1 MHQPNKPIWQPSDQ
15 RIAQANVTQ
24 FMDSLNQQGVL
35 KRALQNYTALHQW
48 SVEQPESFWQHIW
61 QFCGMVGSQGDRFEA
76 QDNGI
81 KEPGYRVKEP
91 SYRVKKQG
99 ESRWQQPK
107 SHRDAV
113 WFPDAQINYAEN
125 LLDSAKALPNE
136 LAIWFENERGEQ
148 QSYTWQTLCEEV
160 SSVQQW
166 LIECGVQPG
175 DVVAAYTPYLP
186 QTVIAMLATTSL
198 GAIWTSTSPDFGV
211 ESVIERFGQVKPKVL
226 FTCDGYTFNGKTFDM
241 TNKNHDVIEHLNGL
255 KRVCS
260 IRYLK
265 QSGYLKQTPYLKP
278 SDELN
283 QHRIETDVSTQSWQD
298 IINHYP
304 PQPLCFT
311 RVNFNSP
318 LFVLYSSGTTGKPKC
333 IVHSV
338 GGTTI
343 NHLKEHQLHCDIKP
357 KDRVFYYTTC
367 GWMMWNWHVSALASG
382 ACLVIF
388 DGSPVYPQPN
398 VLWDLAQRA
407 EVSTFG
413 TSAKYLEAIEK
424 AELSPVK
431 SHSLPQLR
439 TLCSTGSVLYPEQF
453 DYVYKHI
460 KQDLHLASISGGT
473 DICGCFVLGNPISP
487 VYRGE
492 CQQAGLGVDIKVFN
506 SSGQAVNHERG
517 ELVCTN
523 SLPNFPAGFWNDTGE
538 RYHRTYWDKFDNVW
552 HHGDEVEQT
561 SRGGYRFYGRGD
573 TTLNP
578 GGVRIGTA
586 EIYQQVNTIEG
597 VVDSIA
603 VGKDIDRNEQIWLFV
618 QLQQDMILSDEL
630 LATIKNKLKSACSP
644 RHVPSQ
650 IFAISDVPKTRSG
663 KLVELAV
670 KQVINGNNVENL
682 GAIANADVLE
692 EIKRIASL

>member
-1 MHQPNKPIWQPSDQ
+1 MYESNKSVWQPSEQ
-15 RIAQANVTQ
+15 RIADANLTRFIDNLDLSELHLDRGIQ
-24 FMDSLNQQGVL
+24 SYAD
-35 KRALQNYTALHQW
+35 LHQW
-48 SVEQPESFWQHIW
+48 SVDQPESFWQNVW
-61 QFCGMVGSQGDRFEA
+61 QFCGVVGSQGD
-76 QDNGI
+76 DI
-81 KEPGYRVKEP
+81 KT
-91 SYRVKKQG
+91 QG

-107 SHRDAV
+107 SNRDAA
-113 WFPDAQINYAEN
+113 WFPNAQVNYAEN
-125 LLDSAKALPNE
+125 LLRLAQTMPDE
-136 LAIWFENERGEQ
+136 HAIWFENERGEQ
-148 QSYTWQTLCEEV
+148 QSYTWKALCEAV

-166 LIECGVQPG
+166 LVDSGVGRG

-198 GAIWTSTSPDFGV
+198 GATWTSTSPDFGV

-241 TNKNHDVIEHLNGL
+241 ADKNSAIIEHL
-255 KRVCS
+255 S
-260 IRYLK
+260 ELK
-265 QSGYLKQTPYLKP
+265 QVCQIGYLKKN
-278 SDELN
+278 DFE
-283 QHRIETDVSTQSWQD
+283 HDVSLQSWNN
-298 IINHYP
+298 IINHYQ
-304 PQPLCFT
+304 PQPVRFV
-311 RVNFNSP
+311 RIGFNDP

-338 GGTTI
+338 GGTII
-343 NHLKEHQLHCDIKP
+343 NHLKEHQLHSDVKQN
-357 KDRVFYYTTC
+357 DRVFYYTTC

-382 ACLVIF
+382 ACLVSF

-407 EVSTFG
+407 DVSLFG

-424 AELSPVK
+424 AEVSPID
-431 SHSLPQLR
+431 SHSLPHLR

-453 DYVYKHI
+453 DFVYKHI

-506 SSGQAVNHERG
+506 STGHKVDHERG

-523 SLPNFPAGFWNDTGE
+523 SLPNFPVGFWNDTGE
-538 RYHRTYWDKFDNVW
+538 RYHSTYWDRFDNVW
-552 HHGDEVEQT
+552 HHGDEVAQ
-561 SRGGYRFYGRGD
+561 SVHGGYLFYGRGD

-597 VVDSIA
+597 IIDSIA
-603 VGKDIDRNEQIWLFV
+603 VGKDVDRNEQIWLFV
-618 QLQQDMILSDEL
+618 QLQQGVVLNETL
-630 LATIKNKLKSACSP
+630 LAAIKHKLKSSCSP

-650 IFAISDVPKTRSG
+650 IFTISDVPKTRSG

-670 KQVINGNNVENL
+670 KQIVNGKPVENL
-682 GAIANADVLE
+682 GAIANADVLD
-692 EIKRIASL
+692 EIKRVISL

>member
-1 MHQPNKPIWQPSDQ
+1 MYESNKSVWQPSEQ
-15 RIAQANVTQ
+15 RIADANLTRFIDNLDLSELHLDRGIQ
-24 FMDSLNQQGVL
+24 SYAD
-35 KRALQNYTALHQW
+35 LHQW
-48 SVEQPESFWQHIW
+48 SVDQPASFWKNVW
-61 QFCGMVGSQGDRFEA
+61 QFCGVVGSQGSEI
-76 QDNGI
+76 QT
-81 KEPGYRVKEP
+81 
-91 SYRVKKQG
+91 QG

-107 SHRDAV
+107 SNRDAV
-113 WFPDAQINYAEN
+113 WFPNAQVNYAEN
-125 LLDSAKALPNE
+125 LLRLAKSMPDE
-136 LAIWFENERGEQ
+136 HAIWFENERGEQ
-148 QSYTWQTLCEEV
+148 QSYTWKALCEAV
-160 SSVQQW
+160 SSTQQW
-166 LIECGVQPG
+166 LIDSGIEQG

-226 FTCDGYTFNGKTFDM
+226 FICDGYTFNGKTFDIAD
-241 TNKNHDVIEHLNGL
+241 KNSAIIEHLNE
-255 KRVCS
+255 
-260 IRYLK
+260 LK
-265 QSGYLKQTPYLKP
+265 QVCQIGYLKKN
-278 SDELN
+278 DFE
-283 QHRIETDVSTQSWQD
+283 HDVSLQSWHN
-298 IINHYP
+298 IINHYQ
-304 PQPLCFT
+304 PQPVRFV
-311 RVNFNSP
+311 RIGFNDP

-338 GGTTI
+338 GGTII
-343 NHLKEHQLHCDIKP
+343 NHLKEHQLHSDVKP

-398 VLWDLAQRA
+398 VLWDLAQRTD
-407 EVSTFG
+407 VSLFG

-424 AELSPVK
+424 AEISPID
-431 SHSLPQLR
+431 SHSLPHLR

-492 CQQAGLGVDIKVFN
+492 CQQAGLGVNIKVFN
-506 SSGQAVNHERG
+506 STGHKVDHERG

-523 SLPNFPAGFWNDTGE
+523 SLPNFPVGFWNDTGE
-538 RYHRTYWDKFDNVW
+538 RYHSTYWDRFENVW
-552 HHGDEVEQT
+552 HHGDEVAQ
-561 SRGGYRFYGRGD
+561 SVHGGYLFYGRGD

-597 VVDSIA
+597 IIDSIA
-603 VGKDIDRNEQIWLFV
+603 VGKDVDRNEQIWLFV
-618 QLQQDMILSDEL
+618 QLQQGVVLNETL
-630 LATIKNKLKSACSP
+630 LAAIKHKLKLSCSP

-650 IFAISDVPKTRSG
+650 IFTISDVPKTRSG

-670 KQVINGNNVENL
+670 KQVVNGKPVENI
-682 GAIANADVLE
+682 GAITNADVLD
-692 EIKRIASL
+692 EIKRVISL

>member
-1 MHQPNKPIWQPSDQ
+1 MHESNKPIWQPSEQ
-15 RIAQANVTQ
+15 RIAQANVTR
-24 FMDSLNQQGVL
+24 FMDSLDQQGVL
-35 KRALQNYTALHQW
+35 ERELKNYAELHQW
-48 SVEQPESFWQHIW
+48 SVEHPELFWQNVW
-61 QFCGMVGSQGDRFEA
+61 QFCGMVGSQDCINKA
-76 QDNGI
+76 QGERI
-81 KEPGYRVKEP
+81 KT
-91 SYRVKKQG
+91 QG

-107 SHRDAV
+107 SNRDTV
-113 WFPDAQINYAEN
+113 WFPNAQVNYAEN
-125 LLDSAKALPNE
+125 LLHSSKTLPNE

-148 QSYTWQTLCEEV
+148 QSYTWKTLCEAV

-166 LIECGVQPG
+166 LLDCGVEQG

-186 QTVIAMLATTSL
+186 QTVVAMLATTSL

-241 TNKNHDVIEHLNGL
+241 TDKNRQIIEHLNE
-255 KRVCS
+255 
-260 IRYLK
+260 LK
-265 QSGYLKQTPYLKP
+265 QVCEIGYLKPTRDLEKSDLEKRDLKKNKV
-278 SDELN
+278 E
-283 QHRIETDVSTQSWQD
+283 HDVSILSWHS
-298 IINHYP
+298 IINNYQ
-304 PQPLCFT
+304 PQPVRFT
-311 RVNFNSP
+311 RVGFNEP

-343 NHLKEHQLHCDIKP
+343 NHLKEHQLHCDVKP
-357 KDRVFYYTTC
+357 NDRVFYYTTC

-407 EVSTFG
+407 DVSTFG

-424 AELSPVK
+424 AELSPID
-431 SHSLPQLR
+431 SHNLPKLR

-506 SSGQAVNHERG
+506 SSGQLVDHERG

-523 SLPNFPAGFWNDTGE
+523 SLPNFPVGFWNDTGE
-538 RYHRTYWDKFDNVW
+538 RYHSTYWDKFDNVW
-552 HHGDEVEQT
+552 HHGDEVAQ
-561 SRGGYRFYGRGD
+561 SMHGGYLFYGRGD

-586 EIYQQVNTIEG
+586 EIYQQVNTIDG
-597 VVDSIA
+597 IIDSIA
-603 VGKDIDRNEQIWLFV
+603 VGKDVDRNEQIWLFV
-618 QLQQDMILSDEL
+618 QLQQGVSLDDGL
-630 LATIKNKLKSACSP
+630 LTAIKSKLKSSCSP

-650 IFAISDVPKTRSG
+650 IFSISDVPKTRSG

-670 KQVINGNNVENL
+670 KQVINGKSVENL
-682 GAIANADVLE
+682 GAIANAGVLE
-692 EIKRIASL
+692 EIKRVVSL

>member
-1 MHQPNKPIWQPSDQ
+1 MHENNKPVWQPSEQ
-15 RIAQANVTQ
+15 RIAHANVTQ
-24 FMDSLNQQGVL
+24 FIDSLDQQGVL
-35 KRALQNYTALHQW
+35 GRELQNYADLHQW
-48 SVEQPESFWQHIW
+48 SVEHPESFWQNVW
-61 QFCGMVGSQGDRFEA
+61 QFCGMVGSQGDDTKTQR
-76 QDNGI
+76 
-81 KEPGYRVKEP
+81 
-91 SYRVKKQG
+91 

-107 SHRDAV
+107 SNRDAV
-113 WFPDAQINYAEN
+113 WFPNAQVNYAEN
-125 LLDSAKALPNE
+125 LLHSAKTLPNE
-136 LAIWFENERGEQ
+136 LAIWFENERGEH
-148 QSYTWQTLCEEV
+148 QSYTWKTLCEEV

-166 LIECGVQPG
+166 LIDSGVQQG
-175 DVVAAYTPYLP
+175 DVIAAYTPYLP

-241 TNKNHDVIEHLNGL
+241 TDKNRQIIEHLNE
-255 KRVCS
+255 
-260 IRYLK
+260 LK
-265 QSGYLKQTPYLKP
+265 QVCEIGYLKP
-278 SDELN
+278 SNDLEKRDLEKN
-283 QHRIETDVSTQSWQD
+283 KVEHDVSLQSWQS
-298 IINHYP
+298 IINHY
-304 PQPLCFT
+304 QPKPLQFT
-311 RVNFNSP
+311 RVGFNEP

-343 NHLKEHQLHCDIKP
+343 NHLKEHQLHCDVKP
-357 KDRVFYYTTC
+357 RDRVFYYTTC
-367 GWMMWNWHVSALASG
+367 GWMMWNWHVSSLASG

-407 EVSTFG
+407 DVSTFG

-424 AELSPVK
+424 AELSPID
-431 SHSLPQLR
+431 SHNLPKLR

-492 CQQAGLGVDIKVFN
+492 CQQAGLGVDIKVLN
-506 SSGQAVNHERG
+506 SSGHKVNHERG

-523 SLPNFPAGFWNDTGE
+523 SLPNFPVGFWNDTGE
-538 RYHRTYWDKFDNVW
+538 RYHSTYWDKFDNVW
-552 HHGDEVEQT
+552 HHGDEVAQ
-561 SRGGYRFYGRGD
+561 SVHGGYLFYGRGD

-618 QLQQDMILSDEL
+618 QLQQDVSLDETL
-630 LATIKNKLKSACSP
+630 LTAIRSKLKSSCSP

-670 KQVINGNNVENL
+670 KQVINGKNVENL
-682 GAIANADVLE
+682 GAIANAEVLE
-692 EIKRIASL
+692 EIKRVVSP

>member
-1 MHQPNKPIWQPSDQ
+1 MNENSTPIWQPSDQ
-15 RIAQANVTQ
+15 RIAQANITR
-24 FMDSLNQQGVL
+24 FMDSLTQCDRKLNNY
-35 KRALQNYTALHQW
+35 ADLQQW
-48 SVEQPESFWQHIW
+48 SVEHPESFWQNVW
-61 QFCGMVGSQGDRFEA
+61 QYCGMVGSQGSQVLRL
-76 QDNGI
+76 
-81 KEPGYRVKEP
+81 
-91 SYRVKKQG
+91 G
-99 ESRWQQPK
+99 ESRWQQTK

-113 WFPDAQINYAEN
+113 WFPESQVNYAEN
-125 LLDSAKALPNE
+125 LLCSAKSLSKE
-136 LAIWFENERGEQ
+136 QAIWFENERGEQ
-148 QSYTWQTLCEEV
+148 QIYTWQNLCEEV
-160 SSVQQW
+160 SSIQQW
-166 LIECGVQPG
+166 LIDCGVQQG

-241 TNKNHDVIEHLNGL
+241 TDKNHKVIEHLDGL
-255 KRVCS
+255 ERVCS
-260 IRYLK
+260 INYMN
-265 QSGYLKQTPYLKP
+265 QE
-278 SDELN
+278 DDLN
-283 QHRIETDVSTQSWQD
+283 SHSVEPNVPFQNWQD
-298 IINHYP
+298 IINHFQ
-304 PQPLCFT
+304 PQPLKFT
-311 RVNFNSP
+311 RVEFNSP

-333 IVHSV
+333 IIHSV

-357 KDRVFYYTTC
+357 RDRVFYYTTC
-367 GWMMWNWHVSALASG
+367 GWMMWNWHVSTLASG
-382 ACLVIF
+382 ASLVIF
-388 DGSPVYPQPN
+388 DGNPLYPHPD

-407 EVSTFG
+407 ELSVFG

-424 AELSPVK
+424 AELSPIE
-431 SHSLPQLR
+431 SYSLPQLK

-492 CQQAGLGVDIKVFN
+492 CQGTGLGVDIRVFN
-506 SSGQAVNHERG
+506 ASGQTVIQERG

-523 SLPNFPAGFWNDTGE
+523 SLPNFPKGFWDDTGE
-538 RYHRTYWDKFDNVW
+538 RYHSAYWDKFDNVW
-552 HHGDEVEQT
+552 HHGDEVEQ
-561 SRGGYRFYGRGD
+561 SINGGYLFYGRGD

-586 EIYQQVNTIEG
+586 EIYQQVNTIMG
-597 VVDSIA
+597 IVDSIA
-603 VGKDIDRNEQIWLFV
+603 VGKEVDRDEQIWLFV
-618 QLQQDMILSDEL
+618 QLQQNTTLDEHL
-630 LATIKNKLKSACSP
+630 EANIKNKLRSSCSP

-650 IFAISDVPKTRSG
+650 IIAISDVPKTRSG

-670 KQVINGNNVENL
+670 KKIINGQKVENL
-682 GAIANADVLE
+682 GAIANAEVLE
-692 EIKRIASL
+692 EIERVAPQTQKALQG

>member
-1 MHQPNKPIWQPSDQ
+1 MHESNKPVWQPSDQ
-15 RIAQANVTQ
+15 RIAHANVTR
-24 FMDSLNQQGVL
+24 FMDSLTLSGL
-35 KRALQNYTALHQW
+35 KPQDLRLGTEWKNYTELHQW
-48 SVEQPESFWQHIW
+48 SVEHPESFWQNVW
-61 QFCGMVGSQGDRFEA
+61 QFCGMVGSQGSIDNA
-76 QDNGI
+76 QRELI
-81 KEPGYRVKEP
+81 KT
-91 SYRVKKQG
+91 QG
-99 ESRWQQPK
+99 ESRWQLPK
-107 SHRDAV
+107 SNRDAV
-113 WFPDAQINYAEN
+113 WFPNAQVNYAEN
-125 LLDSAKALPNE
+125 LLHSSKTLPNE
-136 LAIWFENERGEQ
+136 LAIWFENERGEH
-148 QSYTWQTLCEEV
+148 QSYTWQNLCKEV
-160 SSVQQW
+160 SNVQQW
-166 LIECGVQPG
+166 LVDIGVQQG

-241 TNKNHDVIEHLNGL
+241 TDKNREIIEHLNE
-255 KRVCS
+255 
-260 IRYLK
+260 LK
-265 QSGYLKQTPYLKP
+265 QVCQIGYLKPTRDLEKNKV
-278 SDELN
+278 E
-283 QHRIETDVSTQSWQD
+283 HDVSIQSWEN
-298 IINHYP
+298 IISYY
-304 PQPLCFT
+304 QPKPLRFT
-311 RVNFNSP
+311 RVGFNEP

-338 GGTTI
+338 GGTII

-357 KDRVFYYTTC
+357 RDRVFYYTTC

-407 EVSTFG
+407 NVSLFG

-424 AELSPVK
+424 AELSPID
-431 SHSLPQLR
+431 SHSLPHLR

-506 SSGQAVNHERG
+506 SSGHKVNHERG

-538 RYHRTYWDKFDNVW
+538 RYHSTYWDRFDNVW
-552 HHGDEVEQT
+552 HHGDEVAQ
-561 SRGGYRFYGRGD
+561 SVHGGYLFYGRGD

-597 VVDSIA
+597 IVDSIA

-618 QLQQDMILSDEL
+618 QLQQDVSLDETL
-630 LATIKNKLKSACSP
+630 LTAIRSKLKSSCSP

-670 KQVINGNNVENL
+670 KQVVNGKDVENL
-682 GAIANADVLE
+682 GAIANAEVLE
-692 EIKRIASL
+692 EIKRVVSL

>member
-1 MHQPNKPIWQPSDQ
+1 MHESNKPIWQPSEQ
-15 RIAQANVTQ
+15 RIADANLTR
-24 FMDSLNQQGVL
+24 FIDSLGQSGLNLDRDV
-35 KRALQNYTALHQW
+35 KSYAELHQW
-48 SVEQPESFWQHIW
+48 SVEQLESFWQNVW
-61 QFCGMVGSQGDRFEA
+61 QFCGVVGSQGD
-76 QDNGI
+76 DI
-81 KEPGYRVKEP
+81 KA
-91 SYRVKKQG
+91 QG
-99 ESRWQQPK
+99 ESCWQQTK
-107 SHRDAV
+107 SNRDAV
-113 WFPDAQINYAEN
+113 WFPNAQVNYAEN
-125 LLDSAKALPNE
+125 LLRLAKSMPDE
-136 LAIWFENERGEQ
+136 PAIWFENERGEQ
-148 QSYTWQTLCEEV
+148 QSYTWKSLCEAV
-160 SSVQQW
+160 SSIQQW
-166 LIECGVQPG
+166 LIDNGVEQG

-211 ESVIERFGQVKPKVL
+211 ESVIERFGQVKPKAL

-241 TNKNHDVIEHLNGL
+241 VNKNREIIEHLTE
-255 KRVCS
+255 
-260 IRYLK
+260 LK
-265 QSGYLKQTPYLKP
+265 QVCEIGYLKP
-278 SDELN
+278 SNDLEKS
-283 QHRIETDVSTQSWQD
+283 DVEPDVPTQSWQN
-298 IINHYP
+298 IISHY
-304 PQPLCFT
+304 QPKPLRFT
-311 RVNFNSP
+311 RVGFNEP

-333 IVHSV
+333 IVHAV

-398 VLWDLAQRA
+398 VLWGLAQRA
-407 EVSTFG
+407 DVSLLG

-424 AELSPVK
+424 AELSPID
-431 SHSLPQLR
+431 SHYLPHLR

-506 SSGQAVNHERG
+506 SFGHKVDHERG

-523 SLPNFPAGFWNDTGE
+523 SIPNFPVGFWNDTGE
-538 RYHRTYWDKFDNVW
+538 RYHSTYWDRFDNVW
-552 HHGDEVEQT
+552 HHGDEVAQ
-561 SRGGYRFYGRGD
+561 SAHGGYLFYGRGD

-586 EIYQQVNTIEG
+586 EIYQQVNTIDG
-597 VVDSIA
+597 IIDSIA
-603 VGKDIDRNEQIWLFV
+603 VGKDVDRNEQIWLFV
-618 QLQQDMILSDEL
+618 QLQQGVVLNETLLS
-630 LATIKNKLKSACSP
+630 AIKSKLKSSCSP

-670 KQVINGNNVENL
+670 KQVVNGKPVENI
-682 GAIANADVLE
+682 GAIANADVLD
-692 EIKRIASL
+692 EIKRVISF

>member
-1 MHQPNKPIWQPSDQ
+1 MHESNKPIWQPSDQ
-15 RIAQANVTQ
+15 RIAHANVTR
-24 FMDSLNQQGVL
+24 FMDSLDQQGVL
-35 KRALQNYTALHQW
+35 ERELKNYAELHQW
-48 SVEQPESFWQHIW
+48 SVEHPELFWQNVW
-61 QFCGMVGSQGDRFEA
+61 QFCGMVGSQDCINKA
-76 QDNGI
+76 QGERI
-81 KEPGYRVKEP
+81 KT
-91 SYRVKKQG
+91 QG

-107 SHRDAV
+107 SNRDAV
-113 WFPDAQINYAEN
+113 WFPNAQVNYAEN
-125 LLDSAKALPNE
+125 LLHSAKALPNE

-148 QSYTWQTLCEEV
+148 QSYTWKTLCEEV
-160 SSVQQW
+160 SNIQQW
-166 LIECGVQPG
+166 LVDCGVQQG

-186 QTVIAMLATTSL
+186 QTVVAMLATTSL

-241 TNKNHDVIEHLNGL
+241 TDKNREIIEHLNE
-255 KRVCS
+255 
-260 IRYLK
+260 LK
-265 QSGYLKQTPYLKP
+265 QVCEIGYLKP
-278 SDELN
+278 SNDLEKSDLEKN
-283 QHRIETDVSTQSWQD
+283 DLKKNKVEHDVSIQSWQS
-298 IINHYP
+298 IINHY
-304 PQPLCFT
+304 QPKPLRFI
-311 RVNFNSP
+311 RVGFNEP

-338 GGTTI
+338 GGTII

-398 VLWDLAQRA
+398 VLWDLAQQA
-407 EVSTFG
+407 DVSTFG

-424 AELSPVK
+424 AELSPID
-431 SHSLPQLR
+431 SHNLPKLR

-453 DYVYKHI
+453 DYVYMHI

-506 SSGQAVNHERG
+506 SSGDKVEHERG

-538 RYHRTYWDKFDNVW
+538 RYHSTYWDRFDNVW
-552 HHGDEVEQT
+552 HHGDEVAQ
-561 SRGGYRFYGRGD
+561 SVHCGYLFYGRGD

-597 VVDSIA
+597 IIDSIA
-603 VGKDIDRNEQIWLFV
+603 VGKDVDRNEQIWLFV
-618 QLQQDMILSDEL
+618 QLQQGVILNETL
-630 LATIKNKLKSACSP
+630 LAAIKSKLKSSCSP
-644 RHVPSQ
+644 SMCQARYL
-650 IFAISDVPKTRSG
+650 RSAMCQ
-663 KLVELAV
+663 KRALASWW
-670 KQVINGNNVENL
+670 NW
-682 GAIANADVLE
+682 
-692 EIKRIASL
+692 R

>member
-1 MHQPNKPIWQPSDQ
+1 MHESNKPIWQPSDQ
-15 RIAQANVTQ
+15 RIAHANVTR
-24 FMDSLNQQGVL
+24 FMNNLDQQGVFERKL
-35 KRALQNYTALHQW
+35 KNYTELHQW
-48 SVEQPESFWQHIW
+48 SVEHPESFWKNVW
-61 QFCGMVGSQGDRFEA
+61 QFCGMVGSQGSTNKAESET
-76 QDNGI
+76 I
-81 KEPGYRVKEP
+81 KA
-91 SYRVKKQG
+91 QG

-107 SHRDAV
+107 SNRDAV
-113 WFPDAQINYAEN
+113 WFPNAQVNYAEN
-125 LLDSAKALPNE
+125 LLILAHTMPNE

-148 QSYTWQTLCEEV
+148 QSYTWKTLCEAV

-166 LIECGVQPG
+166 LVDSGVKQG

-241 TNKNHDVIEHLNGL
+241 TNKNREIIEHLTE
-255 KRVCS
+255 
-260 IRYLK
+260 LK
-265 QSGYLKQTPYLKP
+265 QVCQIGYLGRNDFE
-278 SDELN
+278 S
-283 QHRIETDVSTQSWQD
+283 DVSTRSWHSM
-298 IINHYP
+298 INHYQ
-304 PQPLCFT
+304 PQPVRFV
-311 RVNFNSP
+311 RVSFNEP

-333 IVHSV
+333 IIHSV

-357 KDRVFYYTTC
+357 RDRVFYYTTC

-388 DGSPVYPQPN
+388 DGSPVYPQTN

-407 EVSTFG
+407 NVSLFG

-424 AELSPVK
+424 AELSPID
-431 SHSLPQLR
+431 SHSLPHLR

-460 KQDLHLASISGGT
+460 KPDLHLASISGGT

-506 SSGQAVNHERG
+506 SSSHKINHERG

-523 SLPNFPAGFWNDTGE
+523 SLPNFPVGFWNDTGE
-538 RYHRTYWDKFDNVW
+538 RYHSTYWDKFDNVW
-552 HHGDEVEQT
+552 HHGDEVAQSEH
-561 SRGGYRFYGRGD
+561 GGYLFYGRGD

-597 VVDSIA
+597 IIDSIA

-618 QLQQDMILSDEL
+618 QLQQDVDLDDKL
-630 LATIKNKLKSACSP
+630 LTAIKSKLKSSCSP

-670 KQVINGNNVENL
+670 KQVVNGKPVQNI
-682 GAIANADVLE
+682 GAIANAEVLE
-692 EIKRIASL
+692 EIKSVVSL

>member
-1 MHQPNKPIWQPSDQ
+1 MHQSNKPIWRPSKQ
-15 RIAQANVTQ
+15 RITQANVTR
-24 FMDSLNQQGVL
+24 FIDSLVL
-35 KRALQNYTALHQW
+35 PESKPSSLGLDREITRYADLHQW
-48 SVEQPESFWQHIW
+48 SVDQPKLFWQHVW
-61 QFCGMVGSQGDRFEA
+61 QFCGMVGSQGDS
-76 QDNGI
+76 
-81 KEPGYRVKEP
+81 VL
-91 SYRVKKQG
+91 KQG
-99 ESRWQQPK
+99 NSRWQQAK
-107 SHRDAV
+107 SERDAI
-113 WFPDAQINYAEN
+113 WFPDAQVNYAEN
-125 LLDSAKALPNE
+125 LLHSENTLPNE
-136 LAIWFENERGEQ
+136 LAIWFENERGDQ
-148 QSYTWQTLCEEV
+148 QTYTWQTLCEEI

-166 LIECGVQPG
+166 LIACGVQQG

-186 QTVIAMLATTSL
+186 QTIVAMLATTSL

-226 FTCDGYTFNGKTFDM
+226 FTCDGYTFNGKAFDM
-241 TNKNHDVIEHLNGL
+241 TDKNHDISEHLNEL
-255 KRVCS
+255 KQVCS
-260 IRYLK
+260 IGYLN
-265 QSGYLKQTPYLKP
+265 QSGHFQKNSVEP
-278 SDELN
+278 
-283 QHRIETDVSTQSWQD
+283 DVLSQSWQT
-298 IINHYP
+298 IINHYQ
-304 PQPLCFT
+304 PQPLRFT
-311 RVNFNSP
+311 RVDFNCP

-338 GGTTI
+338 GGTII

-357 KDRVFYYTTC
+357 SDRVFYYTTC

-388 DGSPVYPQPN
+388 DGSPVYPQPD
-398 VLWDLAQRA
+398 VLWDLAQRTN
-407 EVSTFG
+407 VSLFG
-413 TSAKYLEAIEK
+413 TSAKYLETIEK
-424 AELSPVK
+424 APLSPAK
-431 SHSLPQLR
+431 SHSLPHLR

-492 CQQAGLGVDIKVFN
+492 CQFAGLGIDVRVFN
-506 SSGQAVNHERG
+506 SEGQSLTQRRG

-538 RYHRTYWDKFDNVW
+538 RYHSTYWDKFDNVW

-561 SRGGYRFYGRGD
+561 IHGGYRFYGRGD

-586 EIYQQVNTIEG
+586 EIYQQVNTIESI
-597 VVDSIA
+597 VDSIA
-603 VGKDIDRNEQIWLFV
+603 VGKNIDRNEQIWLFV
-618 QLQQDMILSDEL
+618 QLQQDMTLSDEL
-630 LATIKNKLKSACSP
+630 LATIKSKLKSSCSP

-650 IFAISDVPKTRSG
+650 IFAISDIPKTRSG

-670 KQVINGNNVENL
+670 KQVVNGKPVENM
-682 GAIANADVLE
+682 GAIANADVLD
-692 EIKRIASL
+692 EIKRVASL

>member
-1 MHQPNKPIWQPSDQ
+1 MHESNKPIWQPSEQ
-15 RIAQANVTQ
+15 RIADANLTR
-24 FMDSLNQQGVL
+24 FIDSLEQSRLNLDRDL
-35 KRALQNYTALHQW
+35 KSYIELHQW
-48 SVEQPESFWQHIW
+48 SVDQPESFWQNVW
-61 QFCGMVGSQGDRFEA
+61 QFCGVVGSQDSINKAESET
-76 QDNGI
+76 I
-81 KEPGYRVKEP
+81 KA
-91 SYRVKKQG
+91 QG

-107 SHRDAV
+107 SNRDAV
-113 WFPDAQINYAEN
+113 WFPNAQVNYAEN
-125 LLDSAKALPNE
+125 LLRLAQTMPNE

-148 QSYTWQTLCEEV
+148 QSYTWKALCEAV

-166 LIECGVQPG
+166 LVDSGVKQG

-198 GAIWTSTSPDFGV
+198 GAIWTSTSPDFGI

-241 TNKNHDVIEHLNGL
+241 TDKNREIIEHLTE
-255 KRVCS
+255 
-260 IRYLK
+260 LK
-265 QSGYLKQTPYLKP
+265 QVCQIGYLGRN
-278 SDELN
+278 DFEN
-283 QHRIETDVSTQSWQD
+283 DVSTRSWHS
-298 IINHYP
+298 IINHYQ
-304 PQPLCFT
+304 PQPLRFV
-311 RVNFNSP
+311 RVGFNEP

-343 NHLKEHQLHCDIKP
+343 NHLKEHQLHCDVKP
-357 KDRVFYYTTC
+357 NDRVFYYTTC

-398 VLWDLAQRA
+398 MLWDLAQRSD
-407 EVSTFG
+407 VSLFG

-424 AELSPVK
+424 AELSPID
-431 SHSLPQLR
+431 SHSLPHLR

-492 CQQAGLGVDIKVFN
+492 CQQAGLGVDIKAFN
-506 SSGQAVNHERG
+506 STGHKADHERG

-523 SLPNFPAGFWNDTGE
+523 SLPNFPVGFWNDTGE
-538 RYHRTYWDKFDNVW
+538 RYHSTYWDRFDNVW
-552 HHGDEVEQT
+552 HHGDEVAQ
-561 SRGGYRFYGRGD
+561 SVHGGYLFYGRGD

-597 VVDSIA
+597 IIDSIA
-603 VGKDIDRNEQIWLFV
+603 VGKNVDRNEQIWLFV
-618 QLQQDMILSDEL
+618 QLQQGVVLNETL
-630 LATIKNKLKSACSP
+630 LAAIKSKLKSSCSP

-650 IFAISDVPKTRSG
+650 IFTISDVPKTRSG

-670 KQVINGNNVENL
+670 KQVVNGKPVENI
-682 GAIANADVLE
+682 GAIANAEVLE
-692 EIKRIASL
+692 EIKRVVSL

>member
-1 MHQPNKPIWQPSDQ
+1 MHGSNKPIWQPSEQ
-15 RIAQANVTQ
+15 RIANANLTR
-24 FMDSLNQQGVL
+24 FIDSLEQSWLNLDRDV
-35 KRALQNYTALHQW
+35 KNYVELHQW
-48 SVEQPESFWQHIW
+48 SVVQPESFWQNVW
-61 QFCGMVGSQGDRFEA
+61 QFCGVVGSQDSINKAESETIKA
-76 QDNGI
+76 QG
-81 KEPGYRVKEP
+81 G
-91 SYRVKKQG
+91 
-99 ESRWQQPK
+99 SRWQQPK
-107 SHRDAV
+107 SNRDAV
-113 WFPDAQINYAEN
+113 WFPNAQVNYAEN
-125 LLDSAKALPNE
+125 LLRLAHTMPDE

-148 QSYTWQTLCEEV
+148 QSYTWETLCEAV

-166 LIECGVQPG
+166 LVDSGVKQG
-175 DVVAAYTPYLP
+175 DIVAAYTPYLP
-186 QTVIAMLATTSL
+186 QTVIAMLAATSL

-241 TNKNHDVIEHLNGL
+241 AGKNREIIEHLNE
-255 KRVCS
+255 
-260 IRYLK
+260 LK
-265 QSGYLKQTPYLKP
+265 QVCEIGYLKP
-278 SDELN
+278 SNDLEKSDLEKKKVE
-283 QHRIETDVSTQSWQD
+283 HDVSILSWHS
-298 IINHYP
+298 IINHY
-304 PQPLCFT
+304 QTKPLRFT
-311 RVNFNSP
+311 RVGFNEP

-357 KDRVFYYTTC
+357 RDRVFYYTTC

-407 EVSTFG
+407 DVSTFG

-424 AELSPVK
+424 AELSPID
-431 SHSLPQLR
+431 SHSLPHLR

-506 SSGQAVNHERG
+506 SSGQKVDHERG

-538 RYHRTYWDKFDNVW
+538 RYHSTYWDRFDNVW
-552 HHGDEVEQT
+552 HHGDEVAQSEH
-561 SRGGYRFYGRGD
+561 GGYLFYGRGD

-586 EIYQQVNTIEG
+586 EIYQKVNTIDG
-597 VVDSIA
+597 IIDSIA
-603 VGKDIDRNEQIWLFV
+603 VGKNIDRNEQVWLFV
-618 QLQQDMILSDEL
+618 QLQQGVSLDEKL
-630 LATIKNKLKSACSP
+630 LTAIKSKLKSSCSP

-670 KQVINGNNVENL
+670 KQVINGKNVENL
-682 GAIANADVLE
+682 GAIANAEVLE
-692 EIKRIASL
+692 EIKSVVSL